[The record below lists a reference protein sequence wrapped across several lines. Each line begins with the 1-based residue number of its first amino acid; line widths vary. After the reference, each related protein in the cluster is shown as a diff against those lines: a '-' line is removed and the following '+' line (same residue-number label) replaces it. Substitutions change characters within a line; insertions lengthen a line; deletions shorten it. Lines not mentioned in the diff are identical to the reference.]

1 MKMIQKNVDLFKT
14 NYPVYVHCISLDCAM
29 GKGIAK
35 QFSTRFPSM
44 KSHLLHRIKLENINY
59 PTALEYITPNEIVI
73 NMITKERYYNKPTY
87 TSFKLALEEVVNIVN
102 KYNIKQIAMPKIGCG
117 LDRLSWSRV
126 QDMIKEAFKDTDVEI
141 LICIL

>member
-14 NYPVYVHCISLDCAM
+14 NYPAYVHCISLDCAM

-35 QFSTRFPSM
+35 QFANRFPSM

-73 NMITKERYYNKPTY
+73 NMVTKERYYNKPTY
-87 TSFKLALEEVVNIVN
+87 ASFKLALEEVVNIVN

-117 LDRLSWSRV
+117 LDRLSWNRV
-126 QDMIKEAFKDTDVEI
+126 QDMIKEVFKDTDVEI
-141 LICIL
+141 LICIH